1 MIFQC
6 KRIIKS
12 SDEKSDEASLHQ
24 GLKKAVEHFLCGNP
38 AFFASKK
45 PRISF
50 MAVAKNL
57 KAFSAL
63 VSLRFIR
70 FLTCLSFMRLPWG
83 KFVDII
89 EE

>member
-1 MIFQC
+1 MKNLMKLRYTKAWKRRLSIFCVEILRFLQA
-6 KRIIKS
+6 KR
-12 SDEKSDEASLHQ
+12 
-24 GLKKAVEHFLCGNP
+24 
-38 AFFASKK
+38 

-70 FLTCLSFMRLPWG
+70 FLTCLSFMRLP
-83 KFVDII
+83 
-89 EE
+89 